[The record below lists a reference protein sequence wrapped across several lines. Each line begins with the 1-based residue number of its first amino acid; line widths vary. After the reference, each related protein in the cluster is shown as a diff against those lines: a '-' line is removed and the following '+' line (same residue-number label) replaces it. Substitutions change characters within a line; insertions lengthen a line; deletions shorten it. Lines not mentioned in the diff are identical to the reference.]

1 MVMSDEPQI
10 ETTLWTNSPE
20 FVALQQQVDQIHSDL
35 VQVAVQ
41 VMGLNGRFT
50 QSLAVMEQMVKTI
63 EALEQRQ
70 V

>member
-20 FVALQQQVDQIHSDL
+20 FVALQQQVDQIQSDL
-35 VQVAVQ
+35 LQVAVQ

-50 QSLAVMEQMVKTI
+50 QSLAVMEQMVKSI

-70 V
+70 E

>member
-1 MVMSDEPQI
+1 MHVSDEPQI

-20 FVALQQQVDQIHSDL
+20 FVALQQQVDQIQSDL
-35 VQVAVQ
+35 LQVAVQ

-70 V
+70 E

>member
-1 MVMSDEPQI
+1 MSDEPQI

>member
-1 MVMSDEPQI
+1 MSDEPQI

-50 QSLAVMEQMVKTI
+50 QSLAVMEQMVKSI

-70 V
+70 E